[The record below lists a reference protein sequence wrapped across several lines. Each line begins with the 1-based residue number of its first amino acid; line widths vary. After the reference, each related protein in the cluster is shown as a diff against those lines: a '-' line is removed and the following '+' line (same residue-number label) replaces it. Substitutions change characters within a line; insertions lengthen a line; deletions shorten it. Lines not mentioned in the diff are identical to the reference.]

1 MSLRS
6 ESIVPVLPSLRRYTR
21 ALTGSQERGDRYVR
35 QFLEAVLAEPEL
47 VSEGSDPKFETF
59 RAFHQVCSGLEPADV
74 PSEGTDPDEQMERQI
89 AALSPLDR
97 QMLLLVSL
105 EGFSVAKASEILDL
119 SADEARERLLQAR
132 LDLQKEVGAKVL
144 VIEDEAV
151 IAMDI
156 AVTVRSAGHT
166 VVGVA
171 DTVAKAVALS
181 EEFRPDLI
189 LSDVQLKDGD
199 NGIDAVEQIMRMCQ
213 APVIFITGFPEALLT
228 GDRVEPA
235 FVLTK
240 PFDPEA
246 LTACISQVLAVG
258 REETSKRK
266 APARRRKAK
275 AA

>member
-6 ESIVPVLPSLRRYTR
+6 ELIVPVLPYLRRYAR

-47 VSEGSDPKFETF
+47 VGEGSDPKVETF
-59 RAFHQVCSGLEPADV
+59 RAFHQVCTGLEPAEL
-74 PSEGTDPDEQMERQI
+74 PSEARDPDEQMERQI

-105 EGFSVAKASEILDL
+105 EGFSVAKAAEILELPDE
-119 SADEARERLLQAR
+119 EARERLLQAR

-199 NGIDAVEQIMRMCQ
+199 NGIDAVEQIMQLCQ
-213 APVIFITGFPEALLT
+213 APVIFVTGFPEALLT
-228 GDRVEPA
+228 GNRVEPA

-258 REETSKRK
+258 RSEATKRK
-266 APARRRKAK
+266 AAPRRRKAK